1 MLNPRPRS
9 YVRKKQ
15 PPPLSQK
22 PGAVRMRRWRLRQW
36 SHAIALPSRDVMP
49 DMVQRLYELEW
60 LDHNK
65 TSDPKAIS
73 DAIFSLTEEALKAG
87 AKKPRRE
94 CGQKLI
100 PWRIGAQ
107 FIGELVRFRW
117 LSPYQDG
124 QRSEHVRSAIIGAAD
139 AAMDRGLCGPLRRR
153 P

>member
-1 MLNPRPRS
+1 
-9 YVRKKQ
+9 
-15 PPPLSQK
+15 
-22 PGAVRMRRWRLRQW
+22 MRRWRHRQW
-36 SHAIALPSRDVMP
+36 SHAIALPPRDVLP
-49 DMVQRLYELEW
+49 EMVQRLHELEW

-65 TSDPKAIS
+65 TGDPEAIS
-73 DAIFSLTEEALKAG
+73 EAIFSLAEEALKAG

-100 PWRIGAQ
+100 AWRIGAQ

-117 LSPYQDG
+117 LSPHQDG

-139 AAMDRGLCGPLRRR
+139 AAMDRGLCGPLQRR